1 MKKKGYRSI
10 ELDSK
15 LERRDF
21 FKTVGSLSASSCP
34 SARFWQ

>member
-15 LERRDF
+15 LKRRDF
-21 FKTVGSLSASSCP
+21 LKTVGSLSASSWP
-34 SARFWQ
+34 SGRFWQ